1 MEETKHSAIGWINWT
16 LKDIPTHEKLT
27 AFGGMVTAGIK
38 TKADAEN
45 INPLSDYLYD
55 GELPANQAYQPK
67 LIGQAFADLVKQMHA
82 DPDVRYVPAKKAA
95 VSKRF
100 VYTADLKS
108 LDKILATFMDDANY
122 PCDVSLEDMPIEQG
136 PIKWALNKQEKNK

>member
-38 TKADAEN
+38 TKPDTEN
-45 INPLSDYLYD
+45 INPLSKFLYA
-55 GELPANQAYQPK
+55 GELPADEAYKPK
-67 LIGQAFADLVKQMHA
+67 LIGAAFRDLVKRMHT
-82 DPDVRYVPAKKAA
+82 DPDVRPMPGKKAA

-100 VYTADLKS
+100 VYTADLRS
-108 LDKILATFMDDANY
+108 LDKVLTTFMDDAHY
-122 PCDVSLEDMPIEQG
+122 PCDVALEDMPVEQG
-136 PIKWALNKQEKNK
+136 PIKWKK